1 MSVVPRG
8 WRAVLCWFFV
18 SAVAVAC
25 SPKRVREND
34 GPPGMISFPRTA
46 ADSAKAPPP
55 PEMPP
60 MPRDEP
66 PPPRAEGARDVR
78 VALATAAQGAVL
90 SGTGAFR
97 IFDAKNAVLV
107 RARGPDAWTVE
118 RRGRQLRAT
127 RQGTATSWSD
137 GVLTLRPDRED
148 EFGVFAAQ
156 RYRGVIRVVASDT
169 GVVVVNVL
177 PLEWYLRGVVPLE
190 IGGPRA
196 GNEEAA
202 VEAQAI
208 AARSYT
214 VVRLAAIEGGA
225 SRNANYDLLS
235 SVADQVYGG
244 ADVERP
250 FSNQAVARTIGLVLR
265 YNGRVVSAPY
275 HSTCGGETAEPDEV
289 WRSANEPF
297 LQRVSDRIPGTSNRF
312 YCDISP
318 RFSWTRSLTGD
329 ELDAA
334 VRAYLA
340 SYTTVP
346 AGGAGHVRGAT
357 VESRTPSG
365 RVARRRDPAGAEH
378 DHRQPARARDRA
390 HQLERRRESFAKAGE
405 ADWGLA
411 ESLAFASLLAD
422 GTPIRL
428 TGQDTER
435 GTFSLRGNDIR
446 YVLRTPGGEILN
458 STYFSVQTETRRD
471 GSLARLVVKGNG
483 YGHGIG
489 MCQWGAIGRARA
501 GQSARAILA
510 TYYPG
515 TTVGLMN

>member
-1 MSVVPRG
+1 MSGVPRG
-8 WRAVLCWFFV
+8 WRAVFGWFLV
-18 SAVAVAC
+18 SAIAVAC

-34 GPPGMISFPRTA
+34 GPPMISFPRTPAESTKAPAA
-46 ADSAKAPPP
+46 ADLPAL
-55 PEMPP
+55 
-60 MPRDEP
+60 PRDEP
-66 PPPRAEGARDVR
+66 PPPHTEGARDVR
-78 VALATAAQGAVL
+78 VALATAAQGAAL

-97 IFDAKNAVLV
+97 IFDSKNAVLV
-107 RARGPDAWTVE
+107 RARGPDVWSVE

-137 GVLTLRPDRED
+137 GVLTLRADRD
-148 EFGVFAAQ
+148 EEPAMYASQ
-156 RYRGVIRVVASDT
+156 HYRGAIRIVASDT
-169 GVVVVNVL
+169 GIVVVNVL
-177 PLEWYLRGVVPLE
+177 PVEWYLRGVVPLE

-214 VVRLAAIEGGA
+214 VVRLAATDGGA
-225 SRNANYDLLS
+225 SRNASYDLLS

-244 ADVERP
+244 ADAERP
-250 FSNQAVARTIGLVLR
+250 FSNQAVARTLGMVLK

-289 WRSANEPF
+289 WRAGSEPY
-297 LQRVSDRIPGTSNRF
+297 LKRVSDRIPGTADRF

-318 RFSWTRSLTGD
+318 RFTWTRTFTGD
-329 ELDAA
+329 EFDAA
-334 VRAYLA
+334 VHAYLA

-346 AGGAGHVRGAT
+346 SGGPGHVRGAS

-365 RVARRRDPAGAEH
+365 RVARLIIAA
-378 DHRQPARARDRA
+378 
-390 HQLERRRESFAKAGE
+390 
-405 ADWGLA
+405 
-411 ESLAFASLLAD
+411 
-422 GTPIRL
+422 
-428 TGQDTER
+428 ER
-435 GTFSLRGNDIR
+435 GNYSLRGNDIR
-446 YVLRTPGGEILN
+446 YVVRIPGGEILN
-458 STYFSVQTETRRD
+458 STYFSVQAEQRKD
-471 GSLARLVVKGNG
+471 GSLSRLVVKGNG

-501 GQSARAILA
+501 GQSARFILS

>member
-1 MSVVPRG
+1 MTLVPRG
-8 WRAVLCWFFV
+8 WRAVLLV
-18 SAVAVAC
+18 AAAAVAC

-34 GPPGMISFPRTA
+34 QPPGMISFPRTA
-46 ADSAKAPPP
+46 ADSAKAPAPP
-55 PEMPP
+55 D

-97 IFDAKNAVLV
+97 LFDAKNTMLV
-107 RARGPDAWTVE
+107 RAHGPDAWSVE

-127 RQGTATSWSD
+127 RQGTATSWSE

-148 EFGVFAAQ
+148 EFGVFAGQ
-156 RYRGVIRVVASDT
+156 KVRGVIRVVSSDS
-169 GVVVVNVL
+169 GIVVVNVL
-177 PLEWYLRGVVPLE
+177 PVEWYLRGVVPLE
-190 IGGPRA
+190 IGPRA
-196 GNEEAA
+196 ANEAAA

-214 VVRLAAIEGGA
+214 VVRLAATDGGS
-225 SRNANYDLLS
+225 SRNANYDLMS
-235 SVADQVYGG
+235 TVADQVYGG
-244 ADVERP
+244 ADAERP
-250 FSNQAVARTIGLVLR
+250 FSNLAVARTVGLVLK
-265 YNGRVVSAPY
+265 YGGRIVSAPY
-275 HSTCGGETAEPDEV
+275 HSTCGGETAEPEEV
-289 WRSANEPF
+289 WRSGNEPF
-297 LQRVSDRIPGTSNRF
+297 LKRVSDRIPGTSDRY

-318 RFSWTRSLTGD
+318 RFTWTRSLSSE

-346 AGGAGHVRGAT
+346 SGGAGHVHGVT
-357 VESRTPSG
+357 VESRTASG
-365 RVARRRDPAGAEH
+365 RVARLIIAA
-378 DHRQPARARDRA
+378 
-390 HQLERRRESFAKAGE
+390 
-405 ADWGLA
+405 
-411 ESLAFASLLAD
+411 
-422 GTPIRL
+422 
-428 TGQDTER
+428 ER
-435 GTFSLRGNDIR
+435 GTFALRGNDIR
-446 YVLRTPGGEILN
+446 YVLRTSGGEILN
-458 STYFSVQTETRRD
+458 STYFSVTSETRRD
-471 GSLARLVVKGNG
+471 GALARLIVKGNG

-501 GQSARAILA
+501 GQSARSILA

>member
-1 MSVVPRG
+1 VSVVPRG
-8 WRAVLCWFFV
+8 WRAVLSWFFV

-46 ADSAKAPPP
+46 ADSAKAPPQ

-97 IFDAKNAVLV
+97 IFDARNAVLV

-118 RRGRQLRAT
+118 RRGRRLRAT
-127 RQGTATSWSD
+127 RQGTSTSWSD

-169 GVVVVNVL
+169 GMVVVNVL
-177 PLEWYLRGVVPLE
+177 PVEWYLRGVVPLE

-214 VVRLAAIEGGA
+214 VVRLAAIEGGT
-225 SRNANYDLLS
+225 SRNASYDMLS
-235 SVADQVYGG
+235 NVADQVYGG
-244 ADVERP
+244 ADAERP

-357 VESRTPSG
+357 VESRTASG
-365 RVARRRDPAGAEH
+365 RVARLIIAA
-378 DHRQPARARDRA
+378 
-390 HQLERRRESFAKAGE
+390 
-405 ADWGLA
+405 
-411 ESLAFASLLAD
+411 
-422 GTPIRL
+422 
-428 TGQDTER
+428 ER
-435 GTFSLRGNDIR
+435 GNFSLRGNDIR

>member
-1 MSVVPRG
+1 VSVVPRG
-8 WRAVLCWFFV
+8 WRAVPCWFFV

-25 SPKRVREND
+25 APKRVREND

-46 ADSAKAPPP
+46 ADSAKAPPQP
-55 PEMPP
+55 DVPP
-60 MPRDEP
+60 MPREEP

-127 RQGTATSWSD
+127 RQGTSTSWSD
-137 GVLTLRPDRED
+137 GVLTLRSDRED

-177 PLEWYLRGVVPLE
+177 PVEWYLRGVVPLE

-214 VVRLAAIEGGA
+214 VVRLAAIEGGT
-225 SRNANYDLLS
+225 SRNASYDMLS

-244 ADVERP
+244 ADAERP

-275 HSTCGGETAEPDEV
+275 HSTCGGETAAPDEV

-297 LQRVSDRIPGTSNRF
+297 LQRVSDRIPGTSDRF

-365 RVARRRDPAGAEH
+365 RVARLIIAA
-378 DHRQPARARDRA
+378 
-390 HQLERRRESFAKAGE
+390 
-405 ADWGLA
+405 
-411 ESLAFASLLAD
+411 
-422 GTPIRL
+422 
-428 TGQDTER
+428 ER
-435 GTFSLRGNDIR
+435 GNFSLRGNDIR

-458 STYFSVQTETRRD
+458 STYFSVQTESRRD

-483 YGHGIG
+483 YGHGVG

>member
-1 MSVVPRG
+1 VSVVPRG
-8 WRAVLCWFFV
+8 WRAVLVVC
-18 SAVAVAC
+18 AVVVAC

-46 ADSAKAPPP
+46 ADSAKAPPQ

-90 SGTGAFR
+90 SGSGAFR
-97 IFDAKNAVLV
+97 LFDSHNTVLV

-118 RRGRQLRAT
+118 RRGRQLRAV

-156 RYRGVIRVVASDT
+156 QFRGVIRIVASDT
-169 GVVVVNVL
+169 GMVVVNVL
-177 PLEWYLRGVVPLE
+177 PVEWYLRGVVPLE

-214 VVRLAAIEGGA
+214 VVRLAAIEGGT
-225 SRNANYDLLS
+225 SRNASYDMLA

-244 ADVERP
+244 ADAERP

-275 HSTCGGETAEPDEV
+275 HSTCGGETAEPNEV

-346 AGGAGHVRGAT
+346 AGGAGHVRSAT

-365 RVARRRDPAGAEH
+365 RVARLIIAA
-378 DHRQPARARDRA
+378 
-390 HQLERRRESFAKAGE
+390 
-405 ADWGLA
+405 
-411 ESLAFASLLAD
+411 
-422 GTPIRL
+422 
-428 TGQDTER
+428 ER
-435 GTFSLRGNDIR
+435 GNFSLRGNDIR

-515 TTVGLMN
+515 TSVGLMN

>member
-1 MSVVPRG
+1 VSVVPRG
-8 WRAVLCWFFV
+8 WRAVLTVC
-18 SAVAVAC
+18 AVAVAC

-97 IFDAKNAVLV
+97 IFNAKNAVLV

-127 RQGTATSWSD
+127 RQGTSTSWSD

-177 PLEWYLRGVVPLE
+177 PVEWYLRGVVPLE

-365 RVARRRDPAGAEH
+365 RVARLIIAA
-378 DHRQPARARDRA
+378 
-390 HQLERRRESFAKAGE
+390 
-405 ADWGLA
+405 
-411 ESLAFASLLAD
+411 
-422 GTPIRL
+422 
-428 TGQDTER
+428 ER